1 MCIRDSLFRVLQACI
16 YAGLAFSPLA
26 INWLELRFPLL
37 GRVNALLYLGFATVL
52 FLRTEHQLRRAV
64 SMVTAAVVY
73 DIIAAVIAVASI
85 REPQSGIAI
94 LLMFNIGAGALVL
107 PPRRAGLLALFGAGV
122 LVFGL
127 TLVRLYDNRYEIC
140 LLYTSRCV

>member
-1 MCIRDSLFRVLQACI
+1 MATVARPRSIFSVGSATTGETTRRELYFFNLFRVLQACI

-64 SMVTAAVVY
+64 PMVTAAVVC

-107 PPRRAGLLALFGAGV
+107 PPRRA
-122 LVFGL
+122 
-127 TLVRLYDNRYEIC
+127 R
-140 LLYTSRCV
+140 S